1 MSATTNTNPY
11 DEDIEYLSLPF
22 ACLADMDASDTAYL
36 RLYLEGSGDVQ
47 VDVYQYNTI
56 FSGFLAC

>member
-1 MSATTNTNPY
+1 
-11 DEDIEYLSLPF
+11 
-22 ACLADMDASDTAYL
+22 LADMDASDTAYL
-36 RLYLEGSGDVQ
+36 RLYLEGSGNVQ